1 MDSESQSKQTRAE
14 EARSNKT
21 VPPPDAASPNLPHS
35 DSWTDGAP
43 SRIDPAVLTVHAEP
57 VNGDTFIE
65 RGGYGGNQATPFLAI
80 FSLIAGMVGIASAIT
95 GLHHVREG
103 SSSSAAAAQAT
114 SWITWLLL
122 ILAFC
127 LAWKEIHIGGR
138 SVRHRVL
145 EAFII
150 MLTATKLAE
159 TLAYYF
165 GDKSRSRHDAAH
177 GTPTTYDSTV

>member
-1 MDSESQSKQTRAE
+1 MAMGKM
-14 EARSNKT
+14 ARGIIAPL
-21 VPPPDAASPNLPHS
+21 VILNL
-35 DSWTDGAP
+35 AMF
-43 SRIDPAVLTVHAEP
+43 AVALGLSGWMM
-57 VNGDTFIE
+57 NRFIE